1 MANKTLPA
9 ITLTDAQYA
18 RVVKIIP
25 GTTAAEK
32 VAAYETMVR
41 DAHLLEGLGEYDLVV
56 MGALGLGK
64 VRDSQIGSV
73 VERVSRSCN
82 REGWPC
88 QNSTISGRTR

>member
-25 GTTAAEK
+25 GETAAEK

-41 DAHLLEGLGEYDLVV
+41 DMLRDLVIE
-56 MGALGLGK
+56 ADL
-64 VRDSQIGSV
+64 RDA
-73 VERVSRSCN
+73 
-82 REGWPC
+82 REAANVAIREAEAAARDNPD
-88 QNSTISGRTR
+88 NL

>member
-41 DAHLLEGLGEYDLVV
+41 DMLRDLVIE
-56 MGALGLGK
+56 ADL
-64 VRDSQIGSV
+64 RDA
-73 VERVSRSCN
+73 
-82 REGWPC
+82 REAANVAIREAE
-88 QNSTISGRTR
+88 QAARDNADNL